1 MKDKNRIRWYEYLT
15 SGAQSFRGLGKGG
28 SRAGGRRLA
37 EVPVRERDVKK
48 DRQHAFAG
56 I

>member
-1 MKDKNRIRWYEYLT
+1 MKDKNKIRWYEYLT
-15 SGAQSFRGLGKGG
+15 SGAQSFRGLGEGG

-37 EVPVRERDVKK
+37 EVPVRERGAKE

-56 I
+56 L